1 MKLKC
6 MPDAI
11 VEKQEELLD
20 FTGIS
25 RLKRKINQEIVRKY
39 RDLLLED
46 IKSNYDVCKEAI
58 SEVLQN
64 IRENQE
70 KLIHLSTQSLDEIA
84 AAQKEN
90 EKKLAE
96 ARSDQEELEE
106 LVEEI
111 RKQTG
116 TRTTQLIEA
125 IRGLRR

>member
-1 MKLKC
+1 